1 MRRARFVTG
10 WAVVELAGDRPER
23 ALGAAA
29 EVGIDFWDV
38 TAPENFRL
46 TLRVAYRNAAA
57 LCELARRLGLDG
69 RVLCA
74 GGLPLAWERV
84 RRRRAL
90 LAGLAL
96 CVLALMASRLFIWR
110 VEIRDTAGLSESVLR
125 ETLRECG
132 VEVGCFWPG
141 FSQDLTRNALLRR
154 LPELRWAT
162 VNIRGGRAEVILRAA
177 REAPTLEAEDECADI
192 VARRGGYITRVEA
205 LRGTAAVEPGQT
217 VLPGELLIS
226 GEAQGRYRSHGAA
239 RAIGTV
245 WARTWYELSAV
256 APSEPLQAEC
266 GRCLSTRR
274 ALVFGKFRINFYK
287 GYSIC
292 PVACAKMTEETE
304 LSVPGLLRL
313 PLRLVCERVYE
324 CETSAAPAADVAALL
339 RERLTERLRSALGDE
354 GELLEARFTQS
365 EADGLMVV
373 TLYAECSEPIGVT
386 QPMTAEQIASKSL
399 EAEESNE

>member
-10 WAVVELAGDRPER
+10 WAVVALEGDQPER

-29 EVGIDFWDV
+29 EAGIGFWDV
-38 TAPENFRL
+38 SAPEDFCL
-46 TLRVAYRNAAA
+46 TLRVSYRNAAA
-57 LCELARRLGLDG
+57 ICALARRLGLDA
-69 RVLCA
+69 RVLYA
-74 GGLPLAWERV
+74 GGLPLVWERV

-90 LAGLAL
+90 LVGLAL
-96 CVLALMASRLFIWR
+96 CVLALTASRLFIWR
-110 VEIRDTAGLSESVLR
+110 VEIRDTAGLPESVLR

-132 VEVGCFWPG
+132 VEVGRFWPG

-162 VNIRGGRAEVILRAA
+162 VNIRGGCAEVILRAA
-177 REAPTLEAEDECADI
+177 REAPEPEAEGECADI

-205 LRGTAAVEPGQT
+205 LRGTAAVAPGQT
-217 VLPGELLIS
+217 VLPGERLIS
-226 GEAQGRYRSHGAA
+226 GEAQGRCRSHGAE

-256 APSEPLQAEC
+256 APSEPLQAER

-274 ALVFGKFRINFYK
+274 ALIFGKFRINFYK

-292 PVACAKMTEETE
+292 PAACAKMTEETE

-324 CETSAAPAADVAALL
+324 CETGAAPAADTAAQL
-339 RERLTERLRSALGDE
+339 REQLTQRLRSALGDE
-354 GELLEARFTQS
+354 GEILKTRFTQS
-365 EADGLMVV
+365 EADGFTVV

-399 EAEESNE
+399 EAEESSE